1 MATIPIAN
9 AIQSLRQ
16 EIVAAMQQA
25 QDEDMKFELGDIELE
40 FQVQI
45 TQQKGDEINAKGG
58 FSFGLVSA
66 EASGKESEQRSKAS
80 THRVKLTLK
89 PKKADGTNVKVSAQD
104 LNERPK

>member
-1 MATIPIAN
+1 
-9 AIQSLRQ
+9 
-16 EIVAAMQQA
+16 
-25 QDEDMKFELGDIELE
+25 MKFELGDIELE

-89 PKKADGTNVKVSAQD
+89 PKKADGSSLDVSAQGVTE
-104 LNERPK
+104 LPG